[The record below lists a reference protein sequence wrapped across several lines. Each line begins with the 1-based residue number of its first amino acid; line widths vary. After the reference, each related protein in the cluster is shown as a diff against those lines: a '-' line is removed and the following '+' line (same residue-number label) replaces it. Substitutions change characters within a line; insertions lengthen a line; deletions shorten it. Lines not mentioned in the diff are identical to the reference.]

1 MSTMTNANRPAATED
16 QIKQA
21 REILKVYYPGKHNSE
36 LAQLLEETELEEFI
50 HSIDP
55 DWLLC
60 IHVFRAALV
69 SMFHKKHNNHTP
81 IK

>member
-55 DWLLC
+55 D
-60 IHVFRAALV
+60 
-69 SMFHKKHNNHTP
+69 
-81 IK
+81 